1 LEKLKTKRISKAIN
15 HYFIKGKRWQLK
27 YANSGGLNRCKMLA
41 AAVGVPSKIEAS
53 QGHIVAVLGNCWNNR
68 RYAFSGG
75 FVAICGGFLLKFEK

>member
-1 LEKLKTKRISKAIN
+1 
-15 HYFIKGKRWQLK
+15 
-27 YANSGGLNRCKMLA
+27 MLA